1 MRLVSTTTSRLAYMV
16 SFIIIS
22 FKLTAQVNSPYS
34 RYGIGNLMGS
44 QHIIGRSMGGIQAAY
59 ADGLSNN
66 IVQSVNFNNP
76 ATYGAFYL
84 VSYDLSLLYD
94 TRTLKSNNP
103 EGIFKSRYLIPSYL
117 AVGMPL
123 NKAKG
128 LGLAFGLRPVSK
140 INYAVITRGRV
151 ANDSI
156 GTSYEGTGG
165 MNQAFVGI
173 GKRWKQVSI
182 GFNTGYTFGR
192 KEISTK
198 KTFLNDTIAYAQ
210 SNTGSTTTYGN
221 MFLQLGMQYE
231 VSLKKIE
238 NKASKQT
245 ENYLLRFGATANLQ
259 QSLNAKQDQV
269 VETFTVGSIGNFIGI
284 DSIAKFNNVKG
295 TIVMPA
301 SYDAG
306 FVFHKTVS
314 STRGIFEMWSVGAE
328 YSSTLWKNYRFYG
341 QTDPAITNSWAMKL
355 GAQFSPNP
363 QAIRN
368 YLNNVN
374 YRVGFTFGKDYIDAD
389 GNGLKTSTISFGAG
403 FPIRKWRAYETQ
415 YTVVQTALQV
425 GKRGSSKNNITENF
439 VQLSLGFSLND
450 TWFIKRKYD

>member
-1 MRLVSTTTSRLAYMV
+1 MRLVSTTTGRLAYVV

-22 FKLTAQVNSPYS
+22 IQLTAQVNSPYS
-34 RYGIGNLMGS
+34 RYGIGNLVGS

-66 IVQSVNFNNP
+66 MVQSVNFNNP

-94 TRTLKSNNP
+94 TRSLKSSNP

-128 LGLAFGLRPVSK
+128 LGLAFGLRPVSR
-140 INYAVITRGRV
+140 INYTVITRGRV
-151 ANDSI
+151 ANDSV

-173 GKRWKQVSI
+173 GKRWKNLSI
-182 GFNTGYTFGR
+182 GLNTGYTFGR
-192 KEISTK
+192 KELSTK
-198 KTFLNDTIAYAQ
+198 KTFLSDTIAYAQ
-210 SNTGSTTTYGN
+210 SNTGSTTTYGKA
-221 MFLQLGMQYE
+221 FFQLGLQYE
-231 VSLKKIE
+231 VLLHKVE
-238 NKASKQT
+238 DKAKKQT

-269 VETFTVGSIGNFIGI
+269 VETFTVGSVGNFISI
-284 DSIAKFNNVKG
+284 DSISKFNNIKG

-301 SYDAG
+301 SYEAG
-306 FVFHKTVS
+306 IVFHKTLT
-314 STRGIFEMWSVGAE
+314 STRGIFEMWSIGAE

-341 QTDPAITNSWAMKL
+341 QADPALVNSWTMKF
-355 GAQFSPNP
+355 GAQISPNP

-374 YRVGFTFGKDYIDAD
+374 YRIGFNFGKDYIDAD
-389 GNGLKTSTISFGAG
+389 GNGLKTSTFSFGAG

-450 TWFIKRKYD
+450 TWFIKRRYD